1 MENEIKKRID
11 YLVSEINKHDELY
24 YQEANPIISDR
35 EYDLLFAELKELES
49 KHPELI
55 KSDSPTQKV
64 SGKPIEGFETI
75 PHKRPMLSLANT
87 YSIGEIADFDRRVKN
102 NLEHSNF
109 HYTTELKFDG
119 VAISL
124 HYKNGELELALTRGD
139 GTKGDNVINNIRTI
153 KSIPS
158 KVNEVKIDGVPLK
171 NFEVRGEVYM
181 NFADFENLNKERAEQ
196 SLQLYANP
204 RNTTAGTL
212 KQLDPKEV
220 AKRKLQ
226 ASFYYLITDEV
237 KLISQFDN
245 YRILR
250 ELGFQTSEFV
260 ERHSDIDSIN
270 QYLEKWDKK
279 RSELEFA
286 IDGVVIK
293 VDEIELQE
301 QLGAIGRSPRWAV
314 AYKFETETVETK
326 LLDISLQIGRQ
337 GTITPVAELEPVLL
351 SGTTV
356 KRASLYNEDYINEKD
371 IRIGDFVMIEKGG
384 EIIPKVTRVVL
395 EKRPENSV
403 KFEFPDEIDGHK
415 IYRKEGEANY
425 YIDDTSSHP
434 IIVKKKIE
442 HFASRNAMD
451 IDTLG
456 EKVVS
461 EFVDK
466 GILNDITD
474 IYKIHQHYEE
484 ITKWDGWGEKSVQ
497 KLLSAIEYSKNQ
509 EYVKVLYGLGIRYLG
524 EGSAK
529 IIAKN
534 FPSIE
539 KLRTASI
546 DEFSAVYEIGEKI
559 AESIYNWFR
568 DEENNRL
575 IDELIKIGLN
585 FEKAES
591 ESENSTKL
599 LGKTFVFTGELEK
612 MGRKEAAKIVEN
624 LGGRETKSVSKAT
637 SYVVVGA
644 NPGSKYDNAKKL
656 GITILSESEFLELV
670 GEGEWLQA
678 CKFKWHKCNKYL
690 IENNYE
696 N

>member
-11 YLVSEINKHDELY
+11 YLVSEIKKHDELY

-64 SGKPIEGFETI
+64 SGKPIDGFETI
-75 PHKRPMLSLANT
+75 QHKRPMLSLANT
-87 YSIGEIADFDRRVKN
+87 YSIGEIADFDRRVKS

-124 HYKNGELELALTRGD
+124 HYNNGEIELALTRGD

-196 SLQLYANP
+196 TLQLYANP

-237 KLISQFDN
+237 KLFSQFDN
-245 YRILR
+245 YRILK

-497 KLLSAIEYSKNQ
+497 KLLSAIENSKKQ

-534 FPSIE
+534 FPNIE

-546 DEFSAVYEIGEKI
+546 EELSAVYEIGEKI

-568 DEENNRL
+568 EEENNRL

-670 GEGEWLQA
+670 GEGL
-678 CKFKWHKCNKYL
+678 
-690 IENNYE
+690 
-696 N
+696 